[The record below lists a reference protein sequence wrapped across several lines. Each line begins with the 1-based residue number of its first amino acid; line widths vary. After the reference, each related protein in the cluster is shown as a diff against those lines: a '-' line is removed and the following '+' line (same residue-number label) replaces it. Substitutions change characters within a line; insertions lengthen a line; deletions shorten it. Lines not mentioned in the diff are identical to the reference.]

1 MEIGASDILSIAA
14 ILGSIYTYFR
24 TKKKIDDQQMV
35 INQYTID
42 KNKKEKEE
50 SLQANLRA
58 FRDKERKCLI
68 IQNIGKSTANNI
80 RIEYN
85 NLNDKNGFIV
95 FDFGKFPYPMLNP
108 GDEIKIQCQLCGPVN
123 NIPIITLI
131 WDDES
136 KSNRKKEQA
145 IDLN

>member
-1 MEIGASDILSIAA
+1 
-14 ILGSIYTYFR
+14 
-24 TKKKIDDQQMV
+24 
-35 INQYTID
+35 
-42 KNKKEKEE
+42 
-50 SLQANLRA
+50 
-58 FRDKERKCLI
+58 
-68 IQNIGKSTANNI
+68 
-80 RIEYN
+80 
-85 NLNDKNGFIV
+85 
-95 FDFGKFPYPMLNP
+95 MLNP